1 MSIDLEQHRRVGV
14 TQALGTCLDIDASLQ
29 HQRCRRVAQRVKGTA
44 RRQVRGLAHGRPVT
58 TSKIVRMDESPKG
71 IGQNEPVGVLEL
83 VP

>member
-44 RRQVRGLAHGRPVT
+44 RRQVRGLAHGRPVAAAE
-58 TSKIVRMDESPKG
+58 IVGMDKG
-71 IGQNEPVGVLEL
+71 AKSIGQDEPVGVPEL
-83 VP
+83 VA